1 MSLTRAA
8 LRLPR
13 VGTSLL
19 ESRIP
24 RTSLAVVN
32 QRRWLRKPPPR
43 DRAWAERK
51 EEDDRNRRDLESTQ
65 QSAGLTPPNQ
75 QPEQQ
80 GPGLNTQ
87 LASTYQQT
95 QMASCRRITLRLR
108 FLGTAVLSFRDR

>member
-1 MSLTRAA
+1 MIYTLDLGRHLAIPTTHIPSQNMSLARAA

-13 VGTSLL
+13 VGPTLL

-51 EEDDRNRRDLESTQ
+51 DEDLD
-65 QSAGLTPPNQ
+65 
-75 QPEQQ
+75 
-80 GPGLNTQ
+80 
-87 LASTYQQT
+87 
-95 QMASCRRITLRLR
+95 
-108 FLGTAVLSFRDR
+108 